1 MQDKRSKK
9 VKVWPML
16 NPSFVGTSLRWTVF
30 EDVPAH
36 SDGFSTLAQNHL
48 QLISITQNATL
59 WGPLTEDAW
68 LL

>member
-1 MQDKRSKK
+1 
-9 VKVWPML
+9 ML
-16 NPSFVGTSLRWTVF
+16 NPSFVGTPLRWTVF
-30 EDVPAH
+30 EDVPAY

>member
-1 MQDKRSKK
+1 
-9 VKVWPML
+9 ML
-16 NPSFVGTSLRWTVF
+16 NPTFVGTPLRWTIF
-30 EDVPAH
+30 EDVPAY
-36 SDGFSTLAQNHL
+36 SDGFSPLDQNHL